1 MCEDELIPPQADM
14 TEQEWLRAGSAATAG
29 GPSMRTTGRVP
40 QWVNRRTLLGGAMA
54 GAALAVLPSPA
65 QSPASAAPRLG
76 GPGAFP
82 FPEHPNGKGEFAILV
97 TGDAG
102 TGDEAQYAVAAAA
115 RDVCRTERIGLAVGL
130 GDNIYENGPESDD
143 DSEFQDKFERP
154 NSGIDV
160 PWLMVLGN
168 HDCSGLIPGS
178 GGDPSRGD
186 REVSYAATSRRWYM
200 PSRYYSVPLP
210 AADPLVEFFAI
221 DTIPWSSYV
230 AQLDPHYR
238 WDGPYMREQRSW
250 LDGALRASRAR
261 WKVVIGHHPYLNNG
275 KHGSAGSYDGFE
287 IGNYTSGVHLKDM
300 YEKVVL
306 RTGRSDPVRS
316 RPHPSDPGA
325 DGPYGRHP
333 AGGVRCVGQDGGR
346 HGALR
351 APGGLAEL
359 LRPRVHGAEGVRRAA
374 DHRCVHRRCGDAEG
388 HPGAPGPP
396 DPAGRGAVA
405 GARLRA
411 GAVPGPPLR
420 DGSPAARCRRTYQVK
435 VAAAPAGRS

>member
-1 MCEDELIPPQADM
+1 MCDDELIPPQADM
-14 TEQEWLRAGSAATAG
+14 TEREWLRAGSETTAG

-54 GAALAVLPSPA
+54 GAALTVLPSPTG
-65 QSPASAAPRLG
+65 SPASAAPRLG

-82 FPEHPNGKGEFAILV
+82 FPEHPNGEGEFAILV

-115 RDVCRTERIGLAVGL
+115 RDLCRTEGIGLAVGL

-143 DSEFQDKFERP
+143 DSEFQDKFEKP

-186 REVSYAATSRRWYM
+186 REVAYAATSRRWYM

-238 WDGPYMREQRSW
+238 WDGPYMREQRNW

-300 YEKVVL
+300 YENVVCGRADL
-306 RTGRSDPVRS
+306 ILSGHDHTLQILEPTARTGGTRQVVC
-316 RPHPSDPGA
+316 GA
-325 DGPYGRHP
+325 SAKTEDGTAHFGHP
-333 AGGVRCVGQDGGR
+333 AAWQNFSD
-346 HGALR
+346 HGFMVLK
-351 APGGLAEL
+351 
-359 LRPRVHGAEGVRRAA
+359 VS
-374 DHRCVHRRCGDAEG
+374 
-388 HPGAPGPP
+388 
-396 DPAGRGAVA
+396 
-405 GARLRA
+405 GARLTIDAYTVDVATRKA
-411 GAVPGPPLR
+411 TLAH
-420 DGSPAARCRRTYQVK
+420 RTRQTRPV
-435 VAAAPAGRS
+435 AAPARAHA

>member
-14 TEQEWLRAGSAATAG
+14 TEREWLRAGSETTAG

-54 GAALAVLPSPA
+54 GAALTVLPSPA

-82 FPEHPNGKGEFAILV
+82 FPEHPNGKGEFAVLV

-115 RDVCRTERIGLAVGL
+115 RDLCRAEGIGLAVGL

-143 DSEFQDKFERP
+143 DSEFQDKFEKP

-186 REVSYAATSRRWYM
+186 REVAYAATSRRWYM

-300 YEKVVL
+300 YENVVCGRADL
-306 RTGRSDPVRS
+306 ILSGHDHTLQVLEPTARTGGTRQVVC
-316 RPHPSDPGA
+316 GA
-325 DGPYGRHP
+325 SAKTEDGKAHFGHP
-333 AGGVRCVGQDGGR
+333 AAWQNFSDNGFMVLKVS
-346 HGALR
+346 
-351 APGGLAEL
+351 
-359 LRPRVHGAEGVRRAA
+359 
-374 DHRCVHRRCGDAEG
+374 
-388 HPGAPGPP
+388 
-396 DPAGRGAVA
+396 
-405 GARLRA
+405 GARLTIDAYTVDVATRKA
-411 GAVPGPPLR
+411 TLAH
-420 DGSPAARCRRTYQVK
+420 RTHQTRPV
-435 VAAAPAGRS
+435 AAPARTHA

>member
-1 MCEDELIPPQADM
+1 MCEDEMIPPQADM
-14 TEQEWLRAGSAATAG
+14 TEREWLRTGSATTAG
-29 GPSMRTTGRVP
+29 EPPMRTTGRVP

-54 GAALAVLPSPA
+54 GAALTVLPSPA
-65 QSPASAAPRLG
+65 QSPASAAPRHQA
-76 GPGAFP
+76 PGAFP
-82 FPEHPNGKGEFAILV
+82 FPEHPNGDGDFAILV

-115 RDVCRTERIGLAVGL
+115 RDICKTEGIGLAVGL
-130 GDNIYENGPESDD
+130 GDNIYENGPESAD
-143 DSEFQDKFERP
+143 DSEFQDKFEKP
-154 NSGIDV
+154 NGGIDV

-186 REVSYAATSRRWYM
+186 REVAYAATSRRWYM

-300 YEKVVL
+300 YEKVVCGRADL
-306 RTGRSDPVRS
+306 ILSGHDHTLQILEPTARTGGTRQVVCGASAKTEGGTAHFHNPAAWQNFSD
-316 RPHPSDPGA
+316 
-325 DGPYGRHP
+325 
-333 AGGVRCVGQDGGR
+333 
-346 HGALR
+346 HGFMVLK
-351 APGGLAEL
+351 
-359 LRPRVHGAEGVRRAA
+359 VS
-374 DHRCVHRRCGDAEG
+374 
-388 HPGAPGPP
+388 
-396 DPAGRGAVA
+396 
-405 GARLRA
+405 GARLTIDAYTVDVATRKATLRHRA
-411 GAVPGPPLR
+411 RQTRPVAAVP
-420 DGSPAARCRRTYQVK
+420 AHA
-435 VAAAPAGRS
+435 

>member
-1 MCEDELIPPQADM
+1 MIPPQADM
-14 TEQEWLRAGSAATAG
+14 TEREWLRTGSAATAG
-29 GPSMRTTGRVP
+29 GTPVRTTGRVP

-54 GAALAVLPSPA
+54 GAALAVLPSPG
-65 QSPASAAPRLG
+65 QSPASAAPRRQP
-76 GPGAFP
+76 PGAFP
-82 FPEHPNGKGEFAILV
+82 FPEHANGKGEFAILV

-102 TGDEAQYAVAAAA
+102 TGDEAQYAVASAA
-115 RDVCRTERIGLAVGL
+115 RDVCKAEGIGLAVGL

-143 DSEFQDKFERP
+143 DSEFQDKFEKP

-186 REVSYAATSRRWYM
+186 REVAYAATSRRWYM

-210 AADPLVEFFAI
+210 AAEPLVEFFAI

-250 LDGALRASRAR
+250 LDGALRNSRAR

-300 YEKVVL
+300 YEKVVCGRADL
-306 RTGRSDPVRS
+306 ILSGHDHTLQILEPTARTGGTRQVVC
-316 RPHPSDPGA
+316 GA
-325 DGPYGRHP
+325 SAKTEDGTAHFHHP
-333 AGGVRCVGQDGGR
+333 AAWQNFSD
-346 HGALR
+346 HGFMVLK
-351 APGGLAEL
+351 
-359 LRPRVHGAEGVRRAA
+359 VS
-374 DHRCVHRRCGDAEG
+374 
-388 HPGAPGPP
+388 
-396 DPAGRGAVA
+396 
-405 GARLRA
+405 GARLTIDAYTVDVATRKATLRHRA
-411 GAVPGPPLR
+411 RQTRPVASVP
-420 DGSPAARCRRTYQVK
+420 AHA
-435 VAAAPAGRS
+435 

>member
-29 GPSMRTTGRVP
+29 GPPPRTTGRVP

-82 FPEHPNGKGEFAILV
+82 FPEHPNGKGEFAVLV

-186 REVSYAATSRRWYM
+186 REVSYATTSRRWYM

-300 YEKVVL
+300 YEKVVCGRADL
-306 RTGRSDPVRS
+306 ILSGHDHTLQVLEPTARTGGTRQVVC
-316 RPHPSDPGA
+316 GA
-325 DGPYGRHP
+325 SAKTEDGTAHFGHP
-333 AGGVRCVGQDGGR
+333 AAWQNFSD
-346 HGALR
+346 HGFMVLK
-351 APGGLAEL
+351 
-359 LRPRVHGAEGVRRAA
+359 VS
-374 DHRCVHRRCGDAEG
+374 
-388 HPGAPGPP
+388 
-396 DPAGRGAVA
+396 
-405 GARLRA
+405 GARLTIDAYTVDVATRKATLRHRA
-411 GAVPGPPLR
+411 HQ
-420 DGSPAARCRRTYQVK
+420 ARP
-435 VAAAPAGRS
+435 VAAPSRVHA

>member
-1 MCEDELIPPQADM
+1 MCEDEMIPPQADM
-14 TEQEWLRAGSAATAG
+14 TEREWLRTGSATAAG
-29 GPSMRTTGRVP
+29 GTPVRTTGRVP

-65 QSPASAAPRLG
+65 QSPASAAPRRQA
-76 GPGAFP
+76 PGAFP

-102 TGDEAQYAVAAAA
+102 TGDEAQYAVASAA
-115 RDVCRTERIGLAVGL
+115 RDICKTEGIGLAVGL

-143 DSEFQDKFERP
+143 DSEFQDKFEKP

-186 REVSYAATSRRWYM
+186 REVAYAATSRRWYM
-200 PSRYYSVPLP
+200 PGRYYSVPLP

-250 LDGALRASRAR
+250 LEGALRASRAR

-300 YEKVVL
+300 YEKVVCGRADL
-306 RTGRSDPVRS
+306 ILSGHDHTLQILEPTARTGGTRQVVC
-316 RPHPSDPGA
+316 GA
-325 DGPYGRHP
+325 SAKTEDGTAHFPN
-333 AGGVRCVGQDGGR
+333 
-346 HGALR
+346 
-351 APGGLAEL
+351 
-359 LRPRVHGAEGVRRAA
+359 
-374 DHRCVHRRCGDAEG
+374 
-388 HPGAPGPP
+388 
-396 DPAGRGAVA
+396 
-405 GARLRA
+405 
-411 GAVPGPPLR
+411 
-420 DGSPAARCRRTYQVK
+420 PAAWQNFSDHGFMVLK
-435 VAAAPAGRS
+435 VSGAGLTIDAYTVDVATRKATLRHRARQTRPVASVPAHT

>member
-14 TEQEWLRAGSAATAG
+14 TEQEWLRAGSATTAG
-29 GPSMRTTGRVP
+29 GPPTRTTGRVP

-65 QSPASAAPRLG
+65 QSPASATPRLG

-82 FPEHPNGKGEFAILV
+82 FPEHPNGKGEFAVLV

-115 RDVCRTERIGLAVGL
+115 RDVCRAERIGLAVGL

-238 WDGPYMREQRSW
+238 WDGPYMREQQSW

-300 YEKVVL
+300 YEKVVCGRADL
-306 RTGRSDPVRS
+306 ILSGHDHTLQILEPTARTGGTRQVVC
-316 RPHPSDPGA
+316 GA
-325 DGPYGRHP
+325 SAKTEDGTAHFGHP
-333 AGGVRCVGQDGGR
+333 AAWQNFSD
-346 HGALR
+346 HGFMVLK
-351 APGGLAEL
+351 
-359 LRPRVHGAEGVRRAA
+359 VS
-374 DHRCVHRRCGDAEG
+374 
-388 HPGAPGPP
+388 
-396 DPAGRGAVA
+396 
-405 GARLRA
+405 GARLTIDAYTVDVATRKATLRHRA
-411 GAVPGPPLR
+411 HQTRP
-420 DGSPAARCRRTYQVK
+420 
-435 VAAAPAGRS
+435 VAAPSRLHA